1 MINVNYR
8 LTVSSSPHAHSGTT
22 TQSLMR
28 DVVIALL
35 PAAAM
40 SVAFFGV
47 NALVLI
53 LVSVAASLFFEY
65 AFCRILKKT
74 VTVYD
79 FSAVITGMLIA
90 FNVPAT
96 MPVWMV
102 IIGDFIAIVIV
113 KQFFGG
119 LGQNFVN
126 PAIAARIILMVSFP
140 LQMTTYPVNAMAA
153 DAVTTATPLN
163 LYGVDNAP
171 GLLELFLGYHG
182 GCLGEVCAAAL
193 LVGFIY
199 LLIRKVV
206 SPVIPACF
214 IGTVF
219 IIMLIAGKGSFYYA
233 LYEVLSGGLL
243 LGALFM
249 ATDYVTSPVNLWGRV
264 VFGIGCGVITC
275 LIRLFGATA
284 EGVSFAI
291 ILMNILVPHI
301 ERLTRSKVFGEVKS

>member
-53 LVSVAASLFFEY
+53 LVSVAASVFFEY
-65 AFCRILKKT
+65 AFCRILKKP

-214 IGTVF
+214 IGTVC

>member
-53 LVSVAASLFFEY
+53 LVSVAASVFFEY
-65 AFCRILKKT
+65 AFCRILKKP

-153 DAVTTATPLN
+153 DAVTTATPLT

-219 IIMLIAGKGSFYYA
+219 IIMLIAGKGSFYYT

-275 LIRLFGATA
+275 LIRLFGATT

>member
-1 MINVNYR
+1 MINVNYK
-8 LTVSSSPHAHSGTT
+8 LTVSSSPHAHSGIT
-22 TQSLMR
+22 TQNLMR

-35 PAAAM
+35 PAAAVG
-40 SVAFFGV
+40 VAFFGMS
-47 NALVLI
+47 ALMLI

-65 AFCRILKKT
+65 AFCRIMKKP
-74 VTVYD
+74 VTISD

-90 FNVPAT
+90 FNVPAS
-96 MPVWMV
+96 MPLWMV

-140 LQMTTYPVNAMAA
+140 LQMTTYPINEMAA
-153 DAVTTATPLN
+153 DAVTTATPLT
-163 LYGVDNAP
+163 LYGTENAP
-171 GLLELFLGYHG
+171 DLLQLFLGYHG
-182 GCLGEVCAAAL
+182 GCIGEVCAAAL
-193 LVGFIY
+193 LAGFIY

-249 ATDYVTSPVNLWGRV
+249 ATDYVTSPVNLRGRV

>member
-1 MINVNYR
+1 
-8 LTVSSSPHAHSGTT
+8 
-22 TQSLMR
+22 
-28 DVVIALL
+28 
-35 PAAAM
+35 
-40 SVAFFGV
+40 
-47 NALVLI
+47 
-53 LVSVAASLFFEY
+53 
-65 AFCRILKKT
+65 
-74 VTVYD
+74 
-79 FSAVITGMLIA
+79 
-90 FNVPAT
+90 
-96 MPVWMV
+96 
-102 IIGDFIAIVIV
+102 
-113 KQFFGG
+113 
-119 LGQNFVN
+119 
-126 PAIAARIILMVSFP
+126 
-140 LQMTTYPVNAMAA
+140 MTTYPINRMAA
-153 DAVTTATPLN
+153 DAVTTATPLT
-163 LYGVDNAP
+163 LYGTENAP
-171 GLLELFLGYHG
+171 DLLQLFLGYHG
-182 GCLGEVCAAAL
+182 GCIGEVCAAAL

-219 IIMLIAGKGSFYYA
+219 VIMLIAGKGSFYYA
-233 LYEVLSGGLL
+233 IYEVLSGGLL

>member
-1 MINVNYR
+1 MINVNYK
-8 LTVSSSPHAHSGTT
+8 LTVSSSPHAHSGITA
-22 TQSLMR
+22 QNLMR

-35 PAAAM
+35 PAAAVG
-40 SVAFFGV
+40 VAFFGMS
-47 NALVLI
+47 ALMLI

-65 AFCRILKKT
+65 AFCRIMKKP
-74 VTVYD
+74 VTISD

-90 FNVPAT
+90 FNVPAS
-96 MPVWMV
+96 MPLWMV

-140 LQMTTYPVNAMAA
+140 LQMTTYPINEMAA
-153 DAVTTATPLN
+153 DAVTTATPLT
-163 LYGVDNAP
+163 LYGTENAP
-171 GLLELFLGYHG
+171 DLLRLFLGYHG
-182 GCLGEVCAAAL
+182 GCIGEVCAAAL
-193 LVGFIY
+193 LAGFIY

>member
-47 NALVLI
+47 NALILI
-53 LVSVAASLFFEY
+53 LVSVAASVFFEY
-65 AFCRILKKT
+65 AFCRILKKP
-74 VTVYD
+74 VTIYD

-102 IIGDFIAIVIV
+102 LIGDFIAIVIV

-140 LQMTTYPVNAMAA
+140 LQMTTYPINEMAA
-153 DAVTTATPLN
+153 DAVTTATPLT
-163 LYGVDNAP
+163 LYGTENAP
-171 GLLELFLGYHG
+171 DLLQLFLGYHG

-193 LVGFIY
+193 LAGFIY

>member
-53 LVSVAASLFFEY
+53 LVSVAASVFFEY
-65 AFCRILKKT
+65 AFCRILKKP

-153 DAVTTATPLN
+153 DAVTTATPLT

-182 GCLGEVCAAAL
+182 GCLGEVFAAAL